1 MTIQRGLGLL
11 VGAVLIIGGV
21 FLLFYDAGS
30 VTIAWQT
37 ASEVDTMGFNLLRA
51 QDSSEGPFRPINAE
65 LIPAKGDPLTGAEY
79 RVEDGNVE
87 PGRLYF
93 YQIEEVEWSGAQER
107 YPEVVQARAGVPR
120 SWLLAEGALL
130 TLLGC
135 GLVYLQTRQL
145 RRSRRKR
152 VVLDGP

>member
-1 MTIQRGLGLL
+1 
-11 VGAVLIIGGV
+11 V
-21 FLLFYDAGS
+21 FLLFYDAGG

-79 RVEDGNVE
+79 RVEDEKVE

-120 SWLLAEGALL
+120 SWLLAEGAVLI
-130 TLLGC
+130 LLGC
-135 GLVYLQTRQL
+135 ALFYLQARQL
-145 RRSRRKR
+145 RRSSREPA
-152 VVLDGP
+152 VLDGP